1 MRIEKLWG
9 QRIYLDSNALIYAIE
24 TDAATQP
31 AAVRS
36 LLQAVSSSEVRA
48 FVSPIV
54 RAEVL
59 VQPLRSGNDRLAEIY
74 RTMLA
79 RPGADRHNFSG
90 RRRRGPVRRT
100 AGEAPRVEACRC
112 ASSSCGA
119 FRGLPHLHHGG

>member
-1 MRIEKLWG
+1 MSIEKLRG

-36 LLQAVSSSEVRA
+36 LLQAVSSSEVQA

-79 RPGADRHNFSG
+79 RPGPIAIIQ
-90 RRRRGPVRRT
+90 
-100 AGEAPRVEACRC
+100 
-112 ASSSCGA
+112 
-119 FRGLPHLHHGG
+119 